1 METALT
7 SRELRDESR
16 ALVLAPTAVT
26 EGGGACVPEV
36 ARPTDRHVLQVT
48 YERPPSAVVED
59 WLTHHGEPPASLAV
73 VGPTEEDAAALPAD
87 VHVTTVAPDDLTGV
101 GIAVGRYL
109 DRWEGTP
116 MVCVDSLTALLDH
129 VDQDRLFRFMHTLT
143 GRFVAAGAAA
153 HVHLDPSTQDE
164 RTVATLAT
172 LFESVVRY
180 EDGTWRVERS

>member
-16 ALVLAPTAVT
+16 ALVLAPTGVAG
-26 EGGGACVPEV
+26 GGGACVPGI
-36 ARPTDRHVLQVT
+36 ARPSDRHVLQVS
-48 YERPPSAVVED
+48 YERPPDAIVED
-59 WLTHHGEPPASLAV
+59 WLTHHDGLPASLAV
-73 VGPTEEDAAALPAD
+73 VGPDDGAATLPTD

-109 DRWEGTP
+109 DRWDGTP
-116 MVCVDSLTALLDH
+116 VVCVDSLTTLLAH

-172 LFESVVRY
+172 LFDTVVRHD
-180 EDGTWRVERS
+180 DGTWRVERP